1 MTTPVVSVILPTKNR
16 TSLLP
21 VSAGSV
27 LNQSHRDL
35 ELIVVDD
42 GSEED
47 VTAAVAGLNDPR
59 ARCVR
64 REKSGGPAA
73 ARNTGLEHAT
83 GRYLAFQDSD
93 DEWLPG
99 KLELQV
105 AAVEER
111 PGSMSICALLRNFE
125 HHTRLYGPP
134 SNSHGGPITFAQI
147 AFRPRAYTQTWLVP
161 RSAVTAAGGFDERL
175 KVWDDWELLLRLAE
189 RVEIRPLEEPLAISK
204 QSPDSISRDV
214 ERFRHDLNLILA
226 KHSKALAAHPRS
238 AASLQHVFGRLSVS
252 TGDLAA
258 ARRAFLAAMRLRPA
272 APKSWALLMST
283 FFGPFVAKYVVSARR
298 PVAPQTGRP

>member
-1 MTTPVVSVILPTKNR
+1 MTTPIVSVILPTKNR
-16 TSLLP
+16 TNLLP

-27 LNQSHRDL
+27 LNQSHREL

-47 VTAAVAGLNDPR
+47 VTAAVAKLNDPR

-64 REKSGGPAA
+64 RGKSGGAAA

-105 AAVEER
+105 AAVEQR

-125 HHTRLYGPP
+125 HHTRLYRPP
-134 SNSHGGPITFAQI
+134 SNPHDEAITFAQV

-161 RSAVTAAGGFDERL
+161 RAAVMDVGGFDERL

-189 RVEIRPLEEPLAISK
+189 RVEIRSLEEPLAISK
-204 QSPDSISRDV
+204 QSPDSISREV
-214 ERFRHDLNLILA
+214 ERFRHDLELILT
-226 KHSKALAAHPRS
+226 KHAKALAAHPRS
-238 AASLQHVFGRLSVS
+238 AENLQHVYGRLSVA

-258 ARRAFLAAMRLRPA
+258 ARRAFLAATRFHPA
-272 APKSWALLMST
+272 AAKSWALLLST
-283 FFGPFVAKYVVSARR
+283 FFGVFVARYVVSSRQ
-298 PVAPQTGRP
+298 PVVPQAGRL